1 MNRLWQTVSRNYP
14 KQVSMKKLCLLCL
27 LLSAGVFLASI
38 HAQDNASLRLV
49 QTIPMPNVEGRI
61 DHLAVD
67 LAHKRLYV
75 AALVNNTLEVLDL
88 RAGKVSQTVTGLK
101 EPQGV
106 VFVPETGILYVTTG
120 GDGKCYA
127 FSGDPLT
134 RRAEVDAGADADNI
148 RYDAAAKRLYVG
160 YGSGAL
166 GMIDAPTLKPAG
178 SVKLDGHPESFQLE
192 KSGPRIYVNVPSARQ
207 IAVLDRIKQIVLSR
221 WPLENVQSNFPMA
234 LIEAS
239 HRILVATRKPA
250 KLLALDTAS
259 GKVVAEMECAGDA
272 DDLFY
277 DAAKKLVYVSCGEG
291 VIDVFAERDP
301 DHYLEVARIPTAAG
315 ARTALWVPELN
326 QLFLAVPRR
335 AAQEAA
341 IRIYQRN

>member
-1 MNRLWQTVSRNYP
+1 MRRCCF
-14 KQVSMKKLCLLCL
+14 LCLLI
-27 LLSAGVFLASI
+27 SASLTLAST
-38 HAQDNASLRLV
+38 HAQDKAVLRLV

-61 DHLAVD
+61 DHMAVD

-101 EPQGV
+101 EPQGM
-106 VFVPETGILYVTTG
+106 VFVPETGILYVATG

-134 RRAEVDAGADADNI
+134 RTSEVDAGADADNI
-148 RYDAAAKRLYVG
+148 RYDAAAKKLYVG

-166 GMIDAPTLKPAG
+166 SIIDAPTLKPAG
-178 SVKLDGHPESFQLE
+178 SIQLEGHPESFQLE
-192 KSGPRIYVNVPSARQ
+192 KSGPRVYVNVPTARQ
-207 IAVLDRIKQIVLSR
+207 IAVIDRIKQIVLAR
-221 WPLENVQSNFPMA
+221 WPLETAQSNFPMV

-259 GKVVAEMECAGDA
+259 GKVVADA
-272 DDLFY
+272 E
-277 DAAKKLVYVSCGEG
+277 KPMSSM
-291 VIDVFAERDP
+291 R
-301 DHYLEVARIPTAAG
+301 
-315 ARTALWVPELN
+315 
-326 QLFLAVPRR
+326 
-335 AAQEAA
+335 
-341 IRIYQRN
+341 